1 MPEACTVF
9 AVVEAASAAVVAVAD
24 SFAVVVAGYGY
35 TAEGGVADEHGGS
48 AEVPGE
54 SNCHETAAGAVARN
68 TGCSEEAIGRFDRV
82 LRRRRQEPEAGGT
95 SW

>member
-1 MPEACTVF
+1 M
-9 AVVEAASAAVVAVAD
+9 EAASAAVVAVAD

-35 TAEGGVADEHGGS
+35 TAEGDVADEHGGS

-54 SNCHETAAGAVARN
+54 PSCRKTATGAVARN
-68 TGCSEEAIGRFDRV
+68 TGCSEEAIGGFGRV
-82 LRRRRQEPEAGGT
+82 LDRRRQEPEAGET